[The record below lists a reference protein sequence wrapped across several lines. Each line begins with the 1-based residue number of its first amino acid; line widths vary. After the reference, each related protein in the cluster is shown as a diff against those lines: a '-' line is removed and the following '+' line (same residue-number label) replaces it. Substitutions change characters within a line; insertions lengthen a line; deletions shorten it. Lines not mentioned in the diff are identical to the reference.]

1 VTVSVLVPWRPDGAH
16 RDAAWAWVS
25 RRWAD
30 RHPDWQVVV
39 GVAPDGPW
47 CKALAVADALDR
59 ADGDLLVIAD
69 ADVWCDGVGQAVTA
83 VQGGAPWAV
92 PHGKVHR
99 LTAPATALVLEGT
112 DPAAIVGGLARGR
125 YGGVE
130 GGGMAVLT
138 RALYEQAPIDPRF
151 RSWGQEDESWGAALT
166 VVAGKRWRG
175 VTPLWHLWH
184 PPEPRLNQ
192 HVGNATS
199 WALHV
204 RYQVAS
210 RSQEA
215 MRRLLAEINE
225 RG

>member
-1 VTVSVLVPWRPDGAH
+1 MTVSVLVPYRPDGAH
-16 RDAAWAWVS
+16 RDAAWTWVS

-30 RHPDWQVVV
+30 LHPDWQVVV
-39 GVAPDGPW
+39 GAAPDGPW

-69 ADVWCDGVGQAVTA
+69 ADVWTDGVGQAVTA
-83 VQGGAPWAV
+83 VQAGAPWAV

-99 LTAPATALVLEGT
+99 LTEQATALVLAGT

-130 GGGMAVLT
+130 GGGMVVLP
-138 RALYEQAPIDPRF
+138 RALYEQVPLDPRF
-151 RSWGQEDESWGAALT
+151 GGWGQEDGSLGLALAT
-166 VVAGKRWRG
+166 IAGKRWRG
-175 VTPLWHLWH
+175 VSPLWHLWH
-184 PPEPRLNQ
+184 PPAGRLNQ
-192 HVGNATS
+192 HVGNAAS

-210 RSQEA
+210 RSSAA
-215 MRRLLAEINE
+215 MRRLLDEINE